1 MGPTD
6 TGSQGKGGT
15 DRRRGRIGADPDR
28 GTGMKLEFLGSGGN
42 SPIPTP
48 TCRCEVC
55 AEARTEGIPYARR
68 GNSMYLHDLN
78 ALIDAPEYA
87 FSNLNRAGI
96 DRLEYVFL
104 THWHPDHVNGLRVV
118 QFRDLRSFFR
128 NPDRGL
134 LDAASEDR
142 PTLVTTRAVY
152 ERTCETLG
160 SLRHF
165 VEAAG
170 FADTHFLDEE
180 PLSVGDYEVSAIP
193 YPLEDADTEP
203 DATAFVVESGGRT
216 LLIASDD
223 ARYLDESRLPSADLA
238 VFECGLFEALPDGT
252 PLLTDADRS
261 FLADEL
267 RHEEVIKRIERVD
280 PERAV
285 LTEIEHLYARGADEY
300 ARLEAD
306 YDSIRFAYDGLV
318 VEL

>member
-1 MGPTD
+1 
-6 TGSQGKGGT
+6 
-15 DRRRGRIGADPDR
+15 
-28 GTGMKLEFLGSGGN
+28 MKLEFLGSGGN

-118 QFRDLRSFFR
+118 QSRDLRSFFR

-152 ERTCETLG
+152 ERTCET
-160 SLRHF
+160 SARS
-165 VEAAG
+165 
-170 FADTHFLDEE
+170 DTSSRR
-180 PLSVGDYEVSAIP
+180 PASP
-193 YPLEDADTEP
+193 T
-203 DATAFVVESGGRT
+203 RT
-216 LLIASDD
+216 FST
-223 ARYLDESRLPSADLA
+223 RSRCPSATTR
-238 VFECGLFEALPDGT
+238 FRRSPTRSKTPIRSPMPRPSSSNPTDG
-252 PLLTDADRS
+252 RS
-261 FLADEL
+261 
-267 RHEEVIKRIERVD
+267 
-280 PERAV
+280 
-285 LTEIEHLYARGADEY
+285 
-300 ARLEAD
+300 
-306 YDSIRFAYDGLV
+306 
-318 VEL
+318 